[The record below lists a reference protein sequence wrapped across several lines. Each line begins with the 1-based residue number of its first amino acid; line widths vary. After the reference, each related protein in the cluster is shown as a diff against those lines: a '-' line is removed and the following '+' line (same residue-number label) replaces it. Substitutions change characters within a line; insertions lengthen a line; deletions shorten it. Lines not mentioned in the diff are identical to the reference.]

1 MLLWSCDSSVRIFI
15 NVSHTSVQVS
25 SKHPLLCVT
34 WNPEKSHIMILHIL
48 QQVIQC
54 HGSQG
59 HTITCNIPAVFL
71 AVSKKKLCTIPALF
85 TKWSTAWENP
95 TSVVQTIDHKMQ
107 IQILTH
113 LVMITPQ
120 RLLAEFQ
127 PWCYQSSAVKV
138 QWYDVNFR

>member
-1 MLLWSCDSSVRIFI
+1 MLLSSRDSSVRIFI
-15 NVSHTSVQVS
+15 DILHASVHVS

-34 WNPEKSHIMILHIL
+34 WIPENAHIMILNIL

-54 HGSQG
+54 RGSQG
-59 HTITCNIPAVFL
+59 HTITCNIPVVLL

-85 TKWSTAWENP
+85 TKWSTAWKNP
-95 TSVVQTIDHKMQ
+95 RLVVQTLDHKMQ
-107 IQILTH
+107 IQVLTH

-138 QWYDVNFR
+138 KWYDVNFP